1 LLLPFKTSRESLVL
15 LWAANSMTF
24 YKNAFRSH
32 PFMSPKGIPTPA
44 RAHVSTKI
52 GKNRRARKTSLTILL
67 IAAFATPS
75 VSLASPS
82 SNDAKRLATPYHGPL
97 TGEQS
102 LSSSTS
108 PLEAQSSNH
117 QSVDEVAEKLASGW
131 AVPID
136 GPLSLLTRTTTR
148 IIRQQKVAAKPQSQA
163 EQPRE
168 LTGSISTAD
177 PYQHVG
183 SQMDK
188 LLETAL
194 ERDEKTKT
202 IDMAVSHYKKKSQI
216 VIAETKD
223 ALDYM
228 IPYRGFGPS
237 KEAGDIILGEKLK
250 MKSRASAE
258 FARQKNIDETHL
270 KVTTCMFQ
278 VAMGIGMTDR
288 QRGEEIVDAG
298 MKSLKELVG
307 DEEAE
312 RTAKML
318 ADFRDNF
325 EVPES
330 MYEQKIWDVAQK
342 QAKQN
347 QIFQASIEE
356 DPVVKEIKK
365 RVHKYNHKSRLSMVT
380 SQVLQT
386 GLGVAALTPSF
397 IGPGAKMALLSYVMA
412 TGGPESCKLLK
423 ELYLDK
429 RFESRCKVISE
440 EAHMA
445 IDNYQIALMTRN
457 PVLLA
462 CSESLLGQMIGE
474 MGVKEIMGTALLS
487 EKRHAPGA

>member
-1 LLLPFKTSRESLVL
+1 
-15 LWAANSMTF
+15 
-24 YKNAFRSH
+24 
-32 PFMSPKGIPTPA
+32 MSPKGIPTDTA
-44 RAHVSTKI
+44 ALHSRKSRMHQRAW
-52 GKNRRARKTSLTILL
+52 KTSLCLSL
-67 IAAFATPS
+67 IAAFLNPVAT
-75 VSLASPS
+75 LASS
-82 SNDAKRLATPYHGPL
+82 AGNDAKRLATPYHGPL
-97 TGEQS
+97 TNNRQLSTESTLSGGFETSQGEAS
-102 LSSSTS
+102 ET
-108 PLEAQSSNH
+108 
-117 QSVDEVAEKLASGW
+117 LASGW

-136 GPLSLLTRTTTR
+136 GPLSLLSRNTSRVT
-148 IIRQQKVAAKPQSQA
+148 QKQNLAVQPQASI
-163 EQPRE
+163 EQPKE

-183 SQMDK
+183 TQIDR

-194 ERDEKTKT
+194 ERDEKTKS
-202 IDMAVSHYKKKSQI
+202 IDMAVSHYRKKSQI

-223 ALDYM
+223 AFDYM

-237 KEAGDIILGEKLK
+237 AEAGDIILGEKLK

-278 VAMGIGMTDR
+278 MAMGIGMQDR
-288 QRGEEIVDAG
+288 GRGQEITDAG
-298 MKSLKELVG
+298 IKSLRELVG
-307 DEEAE
+307 EEEAE
-312 RTAKML
+312 KTVKML
-318 ADFRDNF
+318 TGFQENF
-325 EVPES
+325 AVPES
-330 MYEQKIWDVAQK
+330 VYEQKIWDVAQK
-342 QAKQN
+342 QTKQN
-347 QIFQASIEE
+347 QIFKASIEE

-380 SQVLQT
+380 SQVVQT
-386 GLGVAALTPSF
+386 GLGIAALTPSF
-397 IGPGAKMALLSYVMA
+397 IGPGAKVALLSYVMA

-429 RFESRCKVISE
+429 RFESRCKVIGE

-487 EKRHAPGA
+487 EKKHVPGA

>member
-1 LLLPFKTSRESLVL
+1 
-15 LWAANSMTF
+15 
-24 YKNAFRSH
+24 
-32 PFMSPKGIPTPA
+32 MSPKGIPTATAAILSPKP
-44 RAHVSTKI
+44 SKQL
-52 GKNRRARKTSLTILL
+52 RARRTSLTVLL
-67 IAAFATPS
+67 IAAFAMPP
-75 VSLASPS
+75 ASIAS
-82 SNDAKRLATPYHGPL
+82 HYSGDTKRMATPYHGTLPSDRTL
-97 TGEQS
+97 KNESS
-102 LSSSTS
+102 LSTNEKS
-108 PLEAQSSNH
+108 
-117 QSVDEVAEKLASGW
+117 AEKSEQIIGDEKGDDAAERISSGW
-131 AVPID
+131 AIPID
-136 GPLSLLTRTTTR
+136 GPLSLLTRTTTKVVQR
-148 IIRQQKVAAKPQSQA
+148 RRVAAQPQVQQ
-163 EQPRE
+163 EQPKE

-183 SQMDK
+183 CQMDR

-194 ERDEKTKT
+194 ERDEKTKA
-202 IDMAVSHYKKKSQI
+202 IDMAVSHYRKKSQI

-223 ALDYM
+223 AFDYM

-237 KEAGDIILGEKLK
+237 AEAGDIILGEKLK

-258 FARQKNIDETHL
+258 FARQKNVDETHL

-278 VAMGIGMTDR
+278 VAMGIGMSDR
-288 QRGEEIVDAG
+288 ERGDEIVDAG
-298 MKSLKELVG
+298 MKSLKDLVG
-307 DEEAE
+307 EEEAE
-312 RTAKML
+312 KTAKML
-318 ADFRDNF
+318 ANFKDNF
-325 EVPES
+325 EVPQS

-365 RVHKYNHKSRLSMVT
+365 RVHKYNRKSRLSMVT

-397 IGPGAKMALLSYVMA
+397 IGPGAKVALLTYVMA

-445 IDNYQIALMTRN
+445 IDNYQMALMTRN

-487 EKRHAPGA
+487 EKKHVPGA

>member
-1 LLLPFKTSRESLVL
+1 
-15 LWAANSMTF
+15 
-24 YKNAFRSH
+24 
-32 PFMSPKGIPTPA
+32 
-44 RAHVSTKI
+44 
-52 GKNRRARKTSLTILL
+52 
-67 IAAFATPS
+67 
-75 VSLASPS
+75 
-82 SNDAKRLATPYHGPL
+82 
-97 TGEQS
+97 
-102 LSSSTS
+102 
-108 PLEAQSSNH
+108 
-117 QSVDEVAEKLASGW
+117 
-131 AVPID
+131 
-136 GPLSLLTRTTTR
+136 
-148 IIRQQKVAAKPQSQA
+148 
-163 EQPRE
+163 
-168 LTGSISTAD
+168 
-177 PYQHVG
+177 
-183 SQMDK
+183 
-188 LLETAL
+188 
-194 ERDEKTKT
+194 
-202 IDMAVSHYKKKSQI
+202 
-216 VIAETKD
+216 
-223 ALDYM
+223 M

-237 KEAGDIILGEKLK
+237 AEAGDIILGEKLK
-250 MKSRASAE
+250 VKSRASAE

-288 QRGEEIVDAG
+288 QRGDEIVDAG
-298 MKSLKELVG
+298 MKSLKDLVG
-307 DEEAE
+307 EEEAAK
-312 RTAKML
+312 TAQML
-318 ADFRDNF
+318 ADFKNNF

-397 IGPGAKMALLSYVMA
+397 IGPGAKVALLTYVMA

-487 EKRHAPGA
+487 EKKHVPGA